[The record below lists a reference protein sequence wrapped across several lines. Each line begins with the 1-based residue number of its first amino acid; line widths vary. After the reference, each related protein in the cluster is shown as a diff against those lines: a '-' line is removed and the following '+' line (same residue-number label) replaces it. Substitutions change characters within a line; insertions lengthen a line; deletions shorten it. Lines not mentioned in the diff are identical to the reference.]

1 MRSAARNAITLLAL
15 RSQSNTSK
23 LLATPVDNVLGIL
36 LCIMINL
43 VRARAHDC
51 PRESSVRSVGRTA
64 GECETP
70 VGE

>member
-36 LCIMINL
+36 LCVNNKL
-43 VRARAHDC
+43 GACEGAR
-51 PRESSVRSVGRTA
+51 
-64 GECETP
+64 
-70 VGE
+70 